1 MCIYLD
7 FSVNEVLM
15 KSINDF
21 TEVVCVQKV
30 VYLINLGK
38 HYLKINLKVW
48 SLYQRNG
55 MNNEMN
61 HSV

>member
-1 MCIYLD
+1 MSMCIYLD
-7 FSVNEVLM
+7 FSVNEVLV

-48 SLYQRNG
+48 SLY
-55 MNNEMN
+55 
-61 HSV
+61 